1 MNNKHFK
8 TSLLITILCLSTMP
22 LFAYTKWAQSGAAI
36 CTAAGSWYE
45 PELVGDGAG
54 GAIISWGG
62 ADLSAQRIN
71 RNGVVQW
78 ATNGVSVCTASGN
91 QLYPEMIPD
100 GTGGAIIVW
109 TDTRNGN
116 SDIFAQRIN
125 SSGVSQWTANGVAI
139 CTATGE
145 QTGPAIISDLSGGAI
160 IAWTDARSGTKDVY
174 AQKISSTGVV
184 QWATNGV
191 TVCTASGDQNFT
203 GLVADGN
210 GGAVLCW
217 DDQRSIDWN
226 VYVQKINSS
235 GVSQW
240 TIGGVVICNATSEQY
255 DSRII
260 SDGSGGAIITW
271 YDYRNLTD
279 GNIYCQRVSNGGVIQ
294 WATNWVCVCS
304 QSANQQT
311 PRITSD
317 GANGAIITWVDP
329 RNDGNGDIYAQKI
342 NSGGTVQW
350 TTDGVGVCKA
360 SGNQARMEILG
371 DGNGGATIIWDDDIG
386 ANIAAQKINSS
397 GVAMWPTNGIWVCNN
412 AGSQHRGHLIS
423 DGSGGQI
430 ITWDDD
436 RSGYLNIYAQK
447 IGDNPVVSSISPN
460 TYTNSGT
467 INITNLSGSGFSPL
481 STVKLTKAAQADIV
495 ATSVSAVTDVKIT
508 CVFDITG
515 RATGL
520 WNVSVAD
527 TDAEVAVLSNGF
539 NVTTP
544 APTVIGLS
552 LKTSTNNTSVS
563 INVSG
568 SGFFGGIGSSTVTAV
583 NLGATLLTSYA
594 VTSDSTLTGLLI
606 PSGIGVGIYDLT
618 VTALGGTS
626 ATTSDLAPGNW
637 STSLC

>member
-235 GVSQW
+235 GFRS
-240 TIGGVVICNATSEQY
+240 Y
-255 DSRII
+255 FYSRR
-260 SDGSGGAIITW
+260 SRYG
-271 YDYRNLTD
+271 
-279 GNIYCQRVSNGGVIQ
+279 
-294 WATNWVCVCS
+294 
-304 QSANQQT
+304 
-311 PRITSD
+311 
-317 GANGAIITWVDP
+317 DP
-329 RNDGNGDIYAQKI
+329 RHHT
-342 NSGGTVQW
+342 SW
-350 TTDGVGVCKA
+350 
-360 SGNQARMEILG
+360 
-371 DGNGGATIIWDDDIG
+371 IG
-386 ANIAAQKINSS
+386 
-397 GVAMWPTNGIWVCNN
+397 
-412 AGSQHRGHLIS
+412 
-423 DGSGGQI
+423 
-430 ITWDDD
+430 
-436 RSGYLNIYAQK
+436 
-447 IGDNPVVSSISPN
+447 
-460 TYTNSGT
+460 
-467 INITNLSGSGFSPL
+467 
-481 STVKLTKAAQADIV
+481 
-495 ATSVSAVTDVKIT
+495 
-508 CVFDITG
+508 
-515 RATGL
+515 
-520 WNVSVAD
+520 
-527 TDAEVAVLSNGF
+527 
-539 NVTTP
+539 
-544 APTVIGLS
+544 
-552 LKTSTNNTSVS
+552 
-563 INVSG
+563 
-568 SGFFGGIGSSTVTAV
+568 
-583 NLGATLLTSYA
+583 
-594 VTSDSTLTGLLI
+594 
-606 PSGIGVGIYDLT
+606 
-618 VTALGGTS
+618 
-626 ATTSDLAPGNW
+626 
-637 STSLC
+637 